1 MIQLWRRKK
10 RTDIAIVKS
19 DFLLKVFNALNTNP
33 TKWSKNQ
40 TIRRCLSVFD
50 HFVGLVLKGLISNI
64 CQKVLL
70 SVPSPFIFVTVSYI
84 KSLNVF
90 MLKFVLQLTSSN
102 PTTFGKPF
110 SSKTGTPPLYLHAT
124 NRERIILCISCT

>member
-1 MIQLWRRKK
+1 MAKQ
-10 RTDIAIVKS
+10 T
-19 DFLLKVFNALNTNP
+19 
-33 TKWSKNQ
+33 Q
-40 TIRRCLSVFD
+40 TIRRCLSVSD
-50 HFVGLVLKGLISNI
+50 HFVGLVLKVLISNI
-64 CQKVLL
+64 CQEVLL

-124 NRERIILCISCT
+124 NRERIILCISCTYFSLFRLSISSKNVPTMITLAFGARV